1 MLQIKDLVA
10 SVNDKKIIDG
20 LNLEINDGEIHVL
33 MGPNGVGKSTICK
46 VLLKDDNYTIDSG
59 EIIFDGNKLN
69 DLSTT
74 EVARLGIYLVNQNP
88 IGIEGVTN
96 AEMLRTTL
104 SEITGERVGIL
115 EFSKKI
121 NSICEELD
129 IPKSFVHREIN
140 VGMSGGER
148 KKNELMHMWM
158 LEPKFIILDELDSGL
173 DVDALK
179 VVCDSIRKYYEKY
192 KPSILIITHHNKILE
207 YLKPDKVHVLA
218 NGNIVKSGD
227 ISLAKQ
233 IENTGFNSF
242 NKANSISEIEDA
254 E

>member
-20 LNLEINDGEIHVL
+20 LNLNINDGEIHVL

-46 VLLKDDNYTIDSG
+46 VLLKDDNYTINSG

-96 AEMLRTTL
+96 AEMLRTTI
-104 SEITGERVGIL
+104 SEITGERVGIF
-115 EFSKKI
+115 EFSKKLE
-121 NSICEELD
+121 SICEELD
-129 IPKSFVHREIN
+129 IPKSFIHREIN

-179 VVCDSIRKYYEKY
+179 IVSESINKYYEKF
-192 KPSILIITHHNKILE
+192 KPSVLIITHHNKILE
-207 YLKPDKVHVLA
+207 YINPHKVHVLSD
-218 NGNIVKSGD
+218 GKIVDSGD
-227 ISLAKQ
+227 ISLAKK
-233 IENTGFNSF
+233 IENTGFNSY
-242 NKANSISEIEDA
+242 NKANKVSEN
-254 E
+254 

>member
-1 MLQIKDLVA
+1 MLQIKELTA
-10 SVNDKKIIDG
+10 SVNNKIIIDK

-46 VLLKDDNYTIDSG
+46 LLLKDDNYSILSG
-59 EIIFDGNKLN
+59 EIIYDGQKLN
-69 DLSTT
+69 DLNTT

-104 SEITGERVGIL
+104 SEITGERVGIFEFNKKL
-115 EFSKKI
+115 E
-121 NSICEELD
+121 NICEELS
-129 IPKSFVHREIN
+129 IPKSFIHREIN

-179 VVCDSIRKYYEKY
+179 IVSESINKYYEKF

-207 YLKPDKVHVLA
+207 YIKPDKVHVLSE
-218 NGNIVKSGD
+218 GKIVESGD
-227 ISLAKQ
+227 ISLAKK
-233 IENTGFNSF
+233 IENTGFNSY
-242 NKANSISEIEDA
+242 NKANKVSEK
-254 E
+254 

>member
-179 VVCDSIRKYYEKY
+179 IVSESINKYYEKF

-207 YLKPDKVHVLA
+207 YIKPDKVHVLSE
-218 NGNIVKSGD
+218 GKIVESGD
-227 ISLAKQ
+227 ISLAKK
-233 IENTGFNSF
+233 IENTGFNSY
-242 NKANSISEIEDA
+242 NKANKVSEK
-254 E
+254 

>member
-20 LNLEINDGEIHVL
+20 FNLDINDGEIHVL

-46 VLLKDDNYTIDSG
+46 VLLKDDNYIINSG
-59 EIIFDGNKLN
+59 EIVFDGNKLN

-115 EFSKKI
+115 KFSKKI

-179 VVCDSIRKYYEKY
+179 IVSESINKYYEKF

-207 YLKPDKVHVLA
+207 YIKPDKVHVLSD
-218 NGNIVKSGD
+218 GKIVESGD
-227 ISLAKQ
+227 ISLAKK
-233 IENTGFNSF
+233 IENTGFNSY
-242 NKANSISEIEDA
+242 NKANKVSEN
-254 E
+254 

>member
-10 SVNDKKIIDG
+10 SVNDKKIING
-20 LNLEINDGEIHVL
+20 FNLDINDGEIHVL

-46 VLLKDDNYTIDSG
+46 VLLKDDNYIINSG
-59 EIIFDGNKLN
+59 EIVFDGNKLN
-69 DLSTT
+69 DLNTT

-179 VVCDSIRKYYEKY
+179 IVSESINKYYEKF

-207 YLKPDKVHVLA
+207 YIKPDKVHVLSE
-218 NGNIVKSGD
+218 GKIVESGD
-227 ISLAKQ
+227 ISLAKK
-233 IENTGFNSF
+233 ILESGFNSY
-242 NKANSISEIEDA
+242 NKANKVSEN
-254 E
+254 

>member
-1 MLQIKDLVA
+1 MLQIKDLTA
-10 SVNDKKIIDG
+10 SVSDKKIIDG

-33 MGPNGVGKSTICK
+33 MGQNGVGKSTICK
-46 VLLKDDNYTIDSG
+46 VLLKDVNYKIDFG
-59 EIIFDGNKLN
+59 EIIFDGNKIN

-88 IGIEGVTN
+88 IAIEGVTN

-104 SEITGERVGIL
+104 SEITGERVGIFEFNKKL
-115 EFSKKI
+115 E
-121 NSICEELD
+121 NICSELD
-129 IPKSFVHREIN
+129 IPKSFIHREIN

-148 KKNELMHMWM
+148 KKNELMHLWM

-179 VVCDSIRKYYEKY
+179 VVCNSINKYYEKF

-207 YLKPDKVHVLA
+207 YLHPHKVHILA
-218 NGNIVKSGD
+218 NGKIAKSGD
-227 ISLAKQ
+227 IFLAKE
-233 IENTGFNSF
+233 IENAGFNSY
-242 NKANSISEIEDA
+242 NKANTVSEN
-254 E
+254 

>member
-20 LNLEINDGEIHVL
+20 FNLDINDGEIHVL

-46 VLLKDDNYTIDSG
+46 VLLKDDNYTINSG

-69 DLSTT
+69 DLNTT

-121 NSICEELD
+121 DSVCEELD

-179 VVCDSIRKYYEKY
+179 IVSESINKYYEKF

-207 YLKPDKVHVLA
+207 YIKPDKVHVLSE
-218 NGNIVKSGD
+218 GKIVESGD
-227 ISLAKQ
+227 ISLAKK
-233 IENTGFNSF
+233 ILESGFNSY
-242 NKANSISEIEDA
+242 NKANKVSEN
-254 E
+254 

>member
-1 MLQIKDLVA
+1 MLQIKDLTA
-10 SVNDKKIIDG
+10 SVNDKKIING
-20 LNLEINDGEIHVL
+20 LNLEIDDGEVHVL

-46 VLLKDDNYTIDSG
+46 VLLKDDNYQINSG
-59 EIIFDGNKLN
+59 EIVFNGNKLN
-69 DLSTT
+69 DLNTT
-74 EVARLGIYLVNQNP
+74 EVARLGVYLVNQNP

-104 SEITGERVGIL
+104 SEITGERVGIFEFNKKL
-115 EFSKKI
+115 E
-121 NSICEELD
+121 NICAELE
-129 IPKSFVHREIN
+129 IPKIFIHREIN

-179 VVCDSIRKYYEKY
+179 IVSDSINKYYEKF

-207 YLKPDKVHVLA
+207 YIKPDKVHVLSE
-218 NGNIVKSGD
+218 GKIVDSGD
-227 ISLAKQ
+227 MSLAKK
-233 IENTGFNSF
+233 IENTGFNSY
-242 NKANSISEIEDA
+242 NKANQVSEN
-254 E
+254 

>member
-1 MLQIKDLVA
+1 MLQIKDLHA
-10 SVNDKKIIDG
+10 SVENKKIING

-46 VLLKDDNYTIDSG
+46 ILLKDENYVIDSG
-59 EIIFDGNKLN
+59 EIIFNEKNIN
-69 DLSTT
+69 DLTTT
-74 EVARLGIYLVNQNP
+74 EVARLGLYLLNQNP

-104 SEITGERVGIL
+104 SEITGDRVGIFEFNKKL
-115 EFSKKI
+115 EG
-121 NSICEELD
+121 ICDELE
-129 IPKSFVHREIN
+129 IPHSFIHREIN

-148 KKNELMHMWM
+148 KKNELMHLWM

-179 VVCDSIRKYYEKY
+179 VVANSINKYYDKF

-207 YLKPDKVHVLA
+207 YIKPDKVHVLS
-218 NGNIVKSGD
+218 NGKIVKSGD
-227 ISLAKQ
+227 ISLALEILK
-233 IENTGFNSF
+233 NGFSLF
-242 NKANSISEIEDA
+242 KKANNVSENE
-254 E
+254 